1 MFSLSRT
8 QALTNIITAMPK
20 SSQIPIQ
27 TQVSVQGQEG
37 LMFMGGGGVGGWVA
51 GAGEGRRL
59 SILEETPVWY
69 SGLNF
74 K

>member
-1 MFSLSRT
+1 MSRT

-37 LMFMGGGGVGGWVA
+37 LRFMGGRGEGGGAAGVGA
-51 GAGEGRRL
+51 GRRL
-59 SILEETPVWY
+59 
-69 SGLNF
+69 
-74 K
+74 